1 MSALKTIV
9 YDEADELYIQ
19 DGNLP
24 SFEALFKV
32 LNDIKVAPQHL
43 MFSATFNDDVIS
55 RLKSYV
61 GKFELFPLKK
71 EALKLKGVKNFK
83 ILLS

>member
-1 MSALKTIV
+1 
-9 YDEADELYIQ
+9 
-19 DGNLP
+19 
-24 SFEALFKV
+24 
-32 LNDIKVAPQHL
+32 